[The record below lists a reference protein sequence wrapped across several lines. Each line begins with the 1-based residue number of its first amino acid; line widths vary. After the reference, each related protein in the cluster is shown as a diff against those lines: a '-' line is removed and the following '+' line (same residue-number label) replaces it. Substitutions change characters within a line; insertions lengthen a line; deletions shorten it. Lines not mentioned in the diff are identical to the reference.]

1 MRNRDAIIGIIENF
15 VHHYRMVDDLCR
27 LHDTDSHNYPAY
39 EPIVSLIGFD
49 FKNMTAQQQELIDG
63 IFVRERTLKANAAQQ
78 AITIYEMLTGLWQF
92 AKPSLEIKQQELN

>member
-1 MRNRDAIIGIIENF
+1 
-15 VHHYRMVDDLCR
+15 
-27 LHDTDSHNYPAY
+27 
-39 EPIVSLIGFD
+39 
-49 FKNMTAQQQELIDG
+49 MTAQQQELIDG